1 MKTTLKKLI
10 TFLLFL
16 GSLAIIGY
24 LIYSFL
30 GLNIP
35 ALQSKQGKDIELT
48 PTAITT
54 YEKEQI
60 ISQIQ
65 PYMDAAIEKN
75 QEKVLA
81 YLLYTIEIDHVD
93 INQSQDLAL
102 VWLAM
107 RDPNSGQL
115 LPSEP
120 GLAIATLDSTGLWD
134 ITLQCDEEWSNTLNL
149 VPLEMLSRDRRIQYL
164 AETEQKALPK
174 DAAPLTGYKLPWA
187 GGEAKTLTGSIGHVF
202 IYRSCVSTCLYA
214 FDFADGTMFPVH
226 AAKGGT
232 VKYAVW
238 QYENGNT
245 ENANYIVL
253 EDTTTD
259 PVTYQVYLH
268 LAQESIPTELR
279 TIGAE
284 VQQGDLIGI
293 ADDTGYST
301 GHHLH
306 FHVHTNATSYWG
318 TSVDITFEDV
328 EVNGGRPRTCVE
340 AQNFPDFGGQCQTD
354 NLYISKNSSDH
365 DLPIADITSP
375 DQYSEL
381 TDDVIPLHITLTDDS
396 GIQAAELWIKQFGE
410 WQKLSDLPAE
420 TSIDTSLNLCA
431 SDLKAGPFSLGI
443 IAEDKAGNRT
453 EDPIAITQYV
463 NKSSC
468 AESISTCTPQA
479 GQVALFSEENYAGE
493 CEVLNSALIND
504 ISTALPA
511 GWTGTQSILI
521 GQNAQ
526 AVIFSGAYAS
536 GRVESLLAS
545 DPAGNNNRVTFSTM
559 QSMKIQALGTVSDIT
574 LQEPTVNDAAIDVL
588 DSVTLTWTG
597 AEGANSYSH
606 LLSGPNGYTKSVSHS
621 SLPYW
626 SVGSLPIGEYLWTLQ
641 AEQNGMQVKSAS
653 LSFTVASN
661 TLPAQNI
668 RTAPYSE
675 IWDNL
680 NSQEWF
686 STGDWKLATL
696 SIGDWSGEGW
706 IFGNGS
712 AYTGSGDLTSPPI
725 TIPSTGFGMMFSSF
739 TDLENTNGVY
749 DRREVQ
755 LSVDGSN
762 FFPLHVMQEEMQ
774 QRVWQNSPVFDLSAY
789 SGKTVRFR
797 FHFDTIDTIDNQ
809 HLGWIIR
816 DFKVEATSTAC
827 QAGTSTSSAINFGQL
842 INGTLCSAAEVHTYQ
857 INLVQNQSMLIQFTD
872 QSSTNAGLLVG
883 IKDALGNTVIDPQ
896 TSAFAFKAEQAGTYL
911 ISVRSAHYP
920 NGLSGN
926 IAYQL
931 QLTSD
936 TVKPSVSFT
945 TPVNGVITAGQ
956 TYTVQANATDDQ
968 GIHHVNLYWHSPD
981 WIQDGWIKLGT
992 DYNGSDGWAFTFN
1005 QSDITPIS
1013 NSTLWLEGVDNAGNR
1028 SSAILWKLRSDQSP
1042 PESQLFD
1049 LAEFNEST
1057 LVRLTWQ
1064 TTFGEDKQDG
1074 FEIIYRVNEGSWQTV
1089 PDTITAK
1096 ATSYNFIGTAGN
1108 VYEFNLRARDV
1119 YGNVETYDDSEI
1131 VSTTIVD
1138 ACTRDAYEVSNNTGD
1153 DTWQT
1158 ATASELDTAE
1168 LHNICEAGD
1177 TDWFAISRDNGK
1189 YQRIS
1194 VTPQQPINGLIVTLY
1209 DAESMDVLQQENSY
1223 GTDEGIVINYTFSG
1237 TDEVLVQVEPADT
1250 NVWGTN
1256 TQYEWIVEK
1265 PLSAWPIG
1273 LICSGTGLPALL
1285 LLFKFWKKKEE

>member
-1 MKTTLKKLI
+1 MKNKLKKII
-10 TFLLFL
+10 TFLLFM

-30 GLNIP
+30 GWNIP
-35 ALQSKQGKDIELT
+35 ALQSKQSKDFEVT
-48 PTAITT
+48 PTSVTT
-54 YEKEQI
+54 YEREQI

-65 PYMDAAIEKN
+65 PYLDAAIEKN

-93 INQSQDLAL
+93 INQTQDLAL

-120 GLAIATLDSTGLWD
+120 GLAIATLDSTGLWAV
-134 ITLQCDEEWSNTLNL
+134 TLQSDEQWSNKLDQI
-149 VPLEMLSRDRRIQYL
+149 PLEMLSRERRIQYL
-164 AETEQKALPK
+164 AENEQKAMPK
-174 DAAPLTGYKLPWA
+174 DAAPLSGYKLPWA
-187 GGEAKTLTGSIGHVF
+187 GGEAKYLTGSIGHVF

-238 QYENGNT
+238 EYENGNT
-245 ENANYIVL
+245 EHANYIVL
-253 EDTTTD
+253 EDTTTT

-340 AQNFPDFGGQCQTD
+340 AENFPDYGGQCQTD
-354 NLYISKNSSDH
+354 NLYISKNSNDH
-365 DLPIADITSP
+365 DLPTAAITTP
-375 DQYSEL
+375 AEYSEL
-381 TDDVIPLHITLTDDS
+381 TDDQIPLHIELTDAS
-396 GIQAAELWIKQFGE
+396 GIQAAELWVKQFGE
-410 WQKLSDLPAE
+410 WQKLTDLPAQS
-420 TSIDTSLNLCA
+420 SIDTTLDLCA
-431 SDLKAGPFSLGI
+431 SGLLSGPFSVGI
-443 IAEDKAGNRT
+443 IAEDFAGNRNP
-453 EDPIAITQYV
+453 DPIAITQYV

-468 AESISTCTPQA
+468 AETASTCTPQA
-479 GQVALFSEENYAGE
+479 GQVALFSEENYSGA
-493 CEVLNSALIND
+493 CEIFNSELINEL
-504 ISTALPA
+504 SSALPA
-511 GWTGTQSILI
+511 DWTETKSILL
-521 GQNAQ
+521 GENAQ
-526 AVIFSGAYAS
+526 AVIFSGTYAG
-536 GRVESLLAS
+536 GRVESILAS
-545 DPAGNNNRVTFSTM
+545 DPVGSNNRVPFNTM
-559 QSMKIQALGTVSDIT
+559 QSMKVQAIGTVSDIT
-574 LQEPTVNDAAIDVL
+574 LQEPAINTAPVDVL

-597 AEGANSYSH
+597 AEGANTYTH
-606 LLSGPNGYTKSVSHS
+606 LLTGPNGYTKSVQHS
-621 SLPYW
+621 NLPYW
-626 SVGSLPIGEYLWTLQ
+626 SVGSLPTGEYLWSMQ
-641 AEQNGMQVKSAS
+641 AEQNGVQIKSAS
-653 LSFTVASN
+653 LSFTVQSN
-661 TLPAQNI
+661 TLPYQNI

-686 STGDWKLATL
+686 SSGDWKLGTL

-706 IFGNGS
+706 IFGSGAS
-712 AYTGSGDLTSPPI
+712 YTGSGDLTSPPI
-725 TIPSTGFGMMFSSF
+725 SIPDAGYGMMFSSF
-739 TDLENTNGVY
+739 TDVENTNGVY

-762 FFPLHVMQEEMQ
+762 FFPLHIMQEEMQ

-789 SGKTVRFR
+789 AGKTVRFR

-816 DFKVEATSTAC
+816 NFVIQKTDNTC
-827 QAGTSTSSAINFGQL
+827 QAGSSSTTAINFGQL

-857 INLVQNQSMLIQFTD
+857 ITLTQNQSMLIKFND
-872 QSSTNAGLLVG
+872 QSSTNAGLRVG
-883 IKDALGNTVIDPQ
+883 IKDVTGNIMVDPQ
-896 TSAFAFKAEQAGTYL
+896 SEAFAFKAEQTGTYQVS
-911 ISVRSAHYP
+911 IRSALYP
-920 NGLSGN
+920 NGLSGS

-936 TVKPSVSFT
+936 TVKPSVSFI
-945 TPVNGVITAGQ
+945 TPVNGVITAGD
-956 TYTVQANATDDQ
+956 TFTVQANAADDQ
-968 GIHHVNLYWHSPD
+968 GLHHLNLYWHSPD
-981 WIQDGWIKLGT
+981 WILDDWIKLGT
-992 DYNGSDGWAFTFN
+992 DYNGSDGWSFTFN
-1005 QSDITPIS
+1005 QSDINPVS
-1013 NSTLWLEGVDNAGNR
+1013 NSTLWLEAVDNAGNR
-1028 SSAILWKLRSDQSP
+1028 ASAMLWKLRSDQSP
-1042 PESQLFD
+1042 PESILLD
-1049 LAEFNEST
+1049 LPEFNEST
-1057 LVRLTWQ
+1057 LVRLAWQ
-1064 TTFGEDKQDG
+1064 TTFGEDKLDG
-1074 FEIIYRVNEGSWQTV
+1074 FEIIYRVNEGSWQSV
-1089 PDTITAK
+1089 PETIPAE
-1096 ATSYNFIGTAGN
+1096 ATSYNFIGNSGN
-1108 VYEFNLRARDV
+1108 VYEFHLRAFDI
-1119 YGNVETYDDSEI
+1119 YGNYEDYDDSEM
-1131 VSTTIVD
+1131 VSTTIID
-1138 ACTRDAYEVSNNTGD
+1138 ACTRDAYEISNNTGD

-1158 ATASELDTAE
+1158 ATASELDKAQ

-1209 DAESMDVLQQENSY
+1209 DAETMDVLQQENSF
-1223 GTDEGIVINYTFSG
+1223 GSDAGIEIQYTFSG
-1237 TDEVLVQVEPADT
+1237 TDEILIQVEPANS